1 MVYKDFLRESLLYHE
16 EVIEANDLI
25 DKSKKKQKAGSA
37 IDKLWSPIEA
47 MNIVANI
54 QEAGLIENIKQNQA
68 YPRTLNEASC
78 LSLVAHIEK
87 RKHIKIEGIVFKEIS
102 INKNLKVI
110 IESFENYKKNNQD
123 PLAIANIM
131 DLTPKGSFIRTLPK
145 DVYKEYLLSLEYLDN
160 IIPNE
165 THDFL
170 VEFFEQFTG
179 FFSWTFQPTS
189 KYTDSRA
196 IGEVTSI
203 HNTNRQRGDG
213 IGFTNDVNK
222 YQLVYI
228 EGSCPYNVK
237 EKKEI
242 DDCVKMMIPEFQVFG
257 GTSYKLEIHLYVLQ
271 FTGCYHLVEI
281 ENATVHWDFS
291 EIEDFV
297 YFYEAIIK
305 WALLVNSCLIELSDK
320 ALKKRSSRVSY
331 GMNQLP

>member
-1 MVYKDFLRESLLYHE
+1 MYSSSFKQKSDANAYFDNVDIKIGFHKHWIEDFLRESLLYHE

-222 YQLVYI
+222 I
-228 EGSCPYNVK
+228 GK
-237 EKKEI
+237 R
-242 DDCVKMMIPEFQVFG
+242 KMMIPEFQVFG

-305 WALLVNSCLIELSDK
+305 WA
-320 ALKKRSSRVSY
+320 
-331 GMNQLP
+331 

>member
-1 MVYKDFLRESLLYHE
+1 
-16 EVIEANDLI
+16 
-25 DKSKKKQKAGSA
+25 KKQKAGSA

-222 YQLVYI
+222 I
-228 EGSCPYNVK
+228 GK
-237 EKKEI
+237 R
-242 DDCVKMMIPEFQVFG
+242 KMMIPEFQVFG

-305 WALLVNSCLIELSDK
+305 WA
-320 ALKKRSSRVSY
+320 
-331 GMNQLP
+331 